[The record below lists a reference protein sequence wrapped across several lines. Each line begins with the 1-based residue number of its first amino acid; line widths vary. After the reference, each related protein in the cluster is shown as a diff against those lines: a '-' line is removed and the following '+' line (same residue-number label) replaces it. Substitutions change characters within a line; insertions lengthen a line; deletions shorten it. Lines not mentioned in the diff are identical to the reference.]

1 MEKKAMITI
10 KGTQK
15 AQNEPP
21 QTMEFVTGGK
31 LQRFGRKL
39 RVSYEES
46 ELIGLEGV
54 TTAFEVDGSRVTLVR
69 TGKIHAK
76 MEFIEGER
84 TESLYSMDIGT
95 MLLGVV
101 ARRVDPRLTDDGGS
115 IYLEYGVELERN
127 FLGLNTYDI
136 EVRTMEDREKDSTLA
151 AEEAKR

>member
-15 AQNEPP
+15 AQHEPP

-46 ELIGLEGV
+46 ELLGMEGV
-54 TTAFEVDGSRVTLVR
+54 TTAFEVDGNRVTLER

-76 MEFIEGER
+76 RDFIEGER
-84 TESLYSMDIGT
+84 TESLYSMDIGA

-101 ARRVDPRLTDDGGS
+101 ARKVEPHLTDNGGS

-136 EVRTMEDREKDSTLA
+136 EVKTLEDQEGDGGVPA
-151 AEEAKR
+151 AETT

>member
-46 ELIGLEGV
+46 ELIGLEGRH
-54 TTAFEVDGSRVTLVR
+54 DGFRS
-69 TGKIHAK
+69 GWQ
-76 MEFIEGER
+76 
-84 TESLYSMDIGT
+84 
-95 MLLGVV
+95 
-101 ARRVDPRLTDDGGS
+101 PRDAGA
-115 IYLEYGVELERN
+115 
-127 FLGLNTYDI
+127 
-136 EVRTMEDREKDSTLA
+136 DRESPTRRWSL
-151 AEEAKR
+151 